1 MTVTN
6 DQIALKTETWMVIV
20 DGAALVDSDQ
30 SEKDLVHLVEATFQ
44 DEQRGDNEA
53 ASFGIFRVSMDHQ
66 IYKENITSVLCMD
79 KWKRITLQTKTA
91 I

>member
-1 MTVTN
+1 
-6 DQIALKTETWMVIV
+6 
-20 DGAALVDSDQ
+20 
-30 SEKDLVHLVEATFQ
+30 
-44 DEQRGDNEA
+44 
-53 ASFGIFRVSMDHQ
+53 MDHQ